1 MVSGREVKVFLEWRR
16 LMEIPASR
24 SEPRGRS
31 VGTLTG
37 GATWRVFHSWL
48 ESFMEW
54 VFGSI
59 IDKGVAMFPGGD
71 GALLS

>member
-1 MVSGREVKVFLEWRR
+1 MDLPLVADKLLLWFHTNEL
-16 LMEIPASR
+16 
-24 SEPRGRS
+24 GRS

-59 IDKGVAMFPGGD
+59 IDRGVAMFPGGD